1 MKAFKS
7 AGYQVHLIFI
17 SVNMVEECVQR
28 VSIRVK
34 AGGHKVPEDTIIY
47 NFKAGYANLCTYFK
61 EFDSVTLYDNAIPQD
76 NLMRIPQKVLYME
89 KGKILFTTHSP
100 LWVQQFVKI
109 VKKK

>member
-17 SVNMVEECVQR
+17 GMNTVEECVQR

-47 NFKAGYANLCTYFK
+47 NFKAGYANLCTYFG

-100 LWVQQFVKI
+100 FWVQQFVKI